1 MFPKTRT
8 LLPLFVVLALSLGGC
23 AEVGAPTTAMPVEEG
38 ALFDESGSSSNL
50 RALARFQ
57 QRPAANSGWAKM
69 WIGPAGGRLEFQ
81 GFAIEVPAGAV
92 DRPTHFSI
100 RLPVDPS
107 GSERVVAEFGPHA
120 QAFATPVFIELPYRN
135 TSIDG
140 APSPTIVWWNNRWED
155 VGGAVTADGNRL
167 RTSVG
172 HFSTYGTGS
181 AQTFS
186 TFEFGGS
193 ISTSGG

>member
-1 MFPKTRT
+1 RT
-8 LLPLFVVLALSLGGC
+8 LLPLFVVLALSMGGC
-23 AEVGAPTTAMPVEEG
+23 AEVGAPTPAMPVAEG
-38 ALFDESGSSSNL
+38 AHFNATGSSSNL

-57 QRPAANSGWAKM
+57 HRPVVTSGWAKK
-69 WIGPAGGRLEFQ
+69 WIGPAGGRLDFQ

-92 DRPTHFSI
+92 DRYTQFSI
-100 RLPVDPS
+100 RLPVDAA

-120 QAFATPVFIELPYRN
+120 QAFGAPVFIELPYRN
-135 TSIDG
+135 TNIDG
-140 APSPTIVWWNNRWED
+140 VASPTIVWWNNGWED
-155 VGGAVTADGNRL
+155 VGGAVTPDGNRL
-167 RTSVG
+167 RTAVG

-186 TFEFGGS
+186 TFEFGGG

>member
-1 MFPKTRT
+1 MFPKFRT
-8 LLPLFVVLALSLGGC
+8 LFPFFAVLALSLGGC

-50 RALARFQ
+50 QALARFQ
-57 QRPAANSGWAKM
+57 QRPIVTSGWAKM
-69 WIGPAGGRLEFQ
+69 WIGPAGGRLDFQ

-92 DRPTHFSI
+92 TRYTQFSI

-120 QAFATPVFIELPYRN
+120 QAFGTQVFIELPYRN
-135 TSIDG
+135 TNIEG

-155 VGGAVTADGNRL
+155 VGGTLTADGNRL
-167 RTSVG
+167 RTAVG

-186 TFEFGGS
+186 TFELGGG